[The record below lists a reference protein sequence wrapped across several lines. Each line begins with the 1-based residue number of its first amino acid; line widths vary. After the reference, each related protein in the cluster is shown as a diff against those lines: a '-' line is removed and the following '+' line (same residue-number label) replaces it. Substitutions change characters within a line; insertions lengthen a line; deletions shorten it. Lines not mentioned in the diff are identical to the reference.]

1 MSFKTEFLQLI
12 ESISNAGVNLRTLLA
27 GLIGSIVA
35 VQWGG
40 NRYTLG
46 RRLMLYITGCFAS
59 YYMTP
64 IVMNH
69 MNIIPEVEPSIGFM
83 LGLFGMRLYNKV
95 VEYLK
100 NTDLEDL
107 NVKKILTTKNKK
119 KNEE

>member
-1 MSFKTEFLQLI
+1 MSLKTEILHLI
-12 ESISNAGVNLRTLLA
+12 ESISNAGINLRTLLA

-35 VQWGG
+35 VQWSSSK
-40 NRYTLG
+40 YTIG
-46 RRLMLYITGCFAS
+46 RRLMLYATGCITS

-83 LGLFGMRLYNKV
+83 LGLFGMRLYNKIV
-95 VEYLK
+95 DYLK
-100 NTDLEDL
+100 RTDLEDL
-107 NVKKILTTKNKK
+107 NIKRILTTKKK